1 MATKT
6 ATKKKSSTGAKK
18 STTTVKRSTAK
29 NKLPIGIYK
38 ENYPEDHVATGKY
51 KFFFV
56 LFGIMMVLFAA
67 ISVWLWMFSSELLI
81 KYQKIETC
89 ARNGE
94 SCEVR
99 VNYNVEPE
107 VDAE

>member
-6 ATKKKSSTGAKK
+6 ATKKKTSTSAKK
-18 STTTVKRSTAK
+18 ATSAAK
-29 NKLPIGIYK
+29 KVNLPIGLYK
-38 ENYPEDHVATGKY
+38 ESCPENHIMTGKY

-56 LFGIMMVLFAA
+56 LFGVMMVLFAA
-67 ISVWLWMFSSELLI
+67 MSVWLWMFSSELLV

-94 SCEVR
+94 TCEVR
-99 VNYNVEPE
+99 VNYNDEHPQTE
-107 VDAE
+107 NE

>member
-6 ATKKKSSTGAKK
+6 AAKKKSTSAKK
-18 STTTVKRSTAK
+18 ATSSVKKSTAK

-56 LFGIMMVLFAA
+56 LFGVMMVFFAA
-67 ISVWLWMFSSELLI
+67 LSVWLWMFSSELLV
-81 KYQKIETC
+81 KYQRIETC

-94 SCEVR
+94 TCEVR
-99 VNYNVEPE
+99 VNYNDEYPQTE
-107 VDAE
+107 EE

>member
-6 ATKKKSSTGAKK
+6 ATKKKTSTSAKK
-18 STTTVKRSTAK
+18 ATSAAK
-29 NKLPIGIYK
+29 KVNLPIGLYK
-38 ENYPEDHVATGKY
+38 EACPENHIMTGKY

-56 LFGIMMVLFAA
+56 LFSVMMVLFAA
-67 ISVWLWMFSSELLI
+67 ISVWLWMFSSELLV

-94 SCEVR
+94 TCEVR
-99 VNYNVEPE
+99 VNYNDEHPQTE
-107 VDAE
+107 NE